1 MNFKGA
7 ICKSLIPGV
16 GGWPDLPTQSA
27 RIRQH
32 CTALVLTGTAKQIK
46 LFDCGVKNWE
56 RTRWTC
62 MKNQKEICEV
72 LGGEVSRP
80 HLWAGRKM
88 ILQTTRSS
96 ISELRAASRLSDG
109 LKRLFTLVYTFYC
122 NFYDNLC
129 LNTRLLPNKKAL
141 KKNIYLK
148 FAT

>member
-1 MNFKGA
+1 
-7 ICKSLIPGV
+7 
-16 GGWPDLPTQSA
+16 
-27 RIRQH
+27 
-32 CTALVLTGTAKQIK
+32 
-46 LFDCGVKNWE
+46 
-56 RTRWTC
+56 

-80 HLWAGRKM
+80 HLWAGWKM

-96 ISELRAASRLSDG
+96 ISELRAASRLSGG
-109 LKRLFTLVYTFYC
+109 LKRLFTLVYSFYC
-122 NFYDNLC
+122 NFYDNMC